1 MDCNLSGFS
10 VHGILQENLLVLIKG
25 KILVQTF
32 HLLNVN
38 IFFLEYPSVFKFADI
53 VLSFLFSVFVWILC

>member
-1 MDCNLSGFS
+1 MGF
-10 VHGILQENLLVLIKG
+10 QANLLVLIKG